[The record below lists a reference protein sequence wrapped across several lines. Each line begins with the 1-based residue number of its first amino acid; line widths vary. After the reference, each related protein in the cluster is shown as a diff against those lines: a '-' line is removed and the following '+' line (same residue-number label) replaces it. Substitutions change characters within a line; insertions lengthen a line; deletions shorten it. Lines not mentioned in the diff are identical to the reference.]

1 MWRSNSSTNQTTQK
15 SEVIILQCR
24 VSIKKRKKKKTSTA
38 AHRTHFFYK
47 NQEKSHKKLYTTLH
61 RSIHNSQEM
70 KTQMSI
76 TDG

>member
-1 MWRSNSSTNQTTQK
+1 MQDKYQ
-15 SEVIILQCR
+15 
-24 VSIKKRKKKKTSTA
+24 RKKKKTSTA
-38 AHRTHFFYK
+38 AHKTFFYK
-47 NQEKSHKKLYTTLH
+47 NQEKSHKKLYTTLR